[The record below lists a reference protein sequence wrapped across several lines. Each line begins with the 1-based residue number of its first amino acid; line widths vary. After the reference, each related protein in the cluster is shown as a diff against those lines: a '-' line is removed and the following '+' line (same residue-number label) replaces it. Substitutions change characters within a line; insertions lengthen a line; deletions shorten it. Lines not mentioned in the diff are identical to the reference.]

1 MRRALQEPDDVV
13 IRRGRVDVS
22 ARTMAALALQRAS
35 REKISAAMARSVDIG
50 YAKVRFMLVLS
61 VVVIVFRIKYLMFT
75 FSIPVR
81 TIQSGCMF
89 DQDQ

>member
-61 VVVIVFRIKYLMFT
+61 VVVIVLYIHKMLRVF
-75 FSIPVR
+75 
-81 TIQSGCMF
+81 
-89 DQDQ
+89 